1 MKRKFA
7 LWAALA
13 LVLCPEPSLAQS
25 SYPNRPV
32 KIIVPFAPGGASDFV
47 GRIMQPRLSEL
58 LGQPIVIENRGGAA
72 GTIGMEVAARSAPD
86 GYTLVLANVGSTAIN
101 PGVFTNLSIN
111 NLKDF
116 IPVTQV
122 VDVPGVLIVHPSVA
136 ANSIKELVAY
146 VRANP
151 GKLNYASPGS
161 GSQNRL
167 EMEILRTAEGGM
179 DMVHV
184 PYKGGAGPAVT
195 GLVAGETQMMFS
207 TVSSAMGHIKS
218 GRLKALAITSPQR
231 IRELPDVPTMKESGY
246 VDGSSGSW
254 QGVLVPA
261 GTPREIVERL
271 YAVLVQTMKTPDVIE
286 RLARGGAEAVT
297 SSSPKAFAEFVAAET
312 RRWGKVAKESG
323 ATVD

>member
-1 MKRKFA
+1 MKRKLA
-7 LWAALA
+7 VWAALA
-13 LVLCPEPSLAQS
+13 LALCPALSLAQS
-25 SYPNRPV
+25 SYPNRTV

-58 LGQPIVIENRGGAA
+58 LGQQIVIENRGGAA
-72 GTIGMEVAARSAPD
+72 GTLGMEVAARSAPD
-86 GYTLVLANVGSTAIN
+86 GYTLVLGNVGSVAIN

-111 NLKDF
+111 NLRDF

-136 ANSIKELVAY
+136 VNSVKELVAY
-146 VRANP
+146 VKANP

-207 TVSSAMGHIKS
+207 TVSSAMGFIKG
-218 GRLKALAITSPQR
+218 GRLKALAITSTKRLEQ
-231 IRELPDVPTMKESGY
+231 LPEVPTMKESGY
-246 VDGSSGSW
+246 PDGASGSW

-286 RLARGGAEAVT
+286 RLAKGGAEAVT
-297 SSSPKAFAEFVAAET
+297 SSSPKAFAEFIAAET
-312 RRWGKVAKESG
+312 RRWGNVAKESG
-323 ATVD
+323 AIAD

>member
-1 MKRKFA
+1 MKRK
-7 LWAALA
+7 LTVWVALA
-13 LVLCPEPSLAQS
+13 LAFCSTLSLAQS
-25 SYPNRPV
+25 SYPNRSV

-86 GYTLVLANVGSTAIN
+86 GYTLVLGNVGSTAIN

-111 NLKDF
+111 NLRDF

-122 VDVPGVLIVHPSVA
+122 VDVPGVLIVHPSVP
-136 ANSIKELVAY
+136 ANSVKELVAF
-146 VRANP
+146 VKANP

-167 EMEILRTAEGGM
+167 EMEILRTAERGM

-207 TVSSAMGHIKS
+207 TVSSAMGHIKG
-218 GRLKALAITSPQR
+218 GRLKALAITSPTR
-231 IRELPDVPTMKESGY
+231 IKELPDLPTMKESGY

-261 GTPREIVERL
+261 GTPRAVVDRL
-271 YAVLVQTMKTPDVIE
+271 FEVLVQTMKTPDVIE
-286 RLARGGAEAVT
+286 RLAKGGAEAVT
-297 SSSPKAFAEFVAAET
+297 SPSPKAFADFVAVET
-312 RRWGKVAKESG
+312 QRWGKVAKESG
-323 ATVD
+323 AIAD